1 MESHLIEQTIAS
13 FYESMQEHGSVIVYV
28 IGDEY
33 YINNSGTGQV
43 FAKDE
48 IEWAEISTSL
58 PVEYIRLS

>member
-1 MESHLIEQTIAS
+1 MIEQTITD
-13 FYESMQEHGSVIVYV
+13 FYECMQEHGCVIVYV

-33 YINNSGTGQV
+33 YINNGGTGLA